1 MRQLLAS
8 NWMEAQAITHGGVF
22 HADDVFSAVLLHKL
36 HPDWCF
42 FRVEDVSD
50 TLMADKLLFDVGGG
64 VYDHHQQGFSESRPS
79 GVKYAA
85 FGLLWRSFG
94 MELLKKCDVAD
105 METAF
110 DLFDSGLVSSVDAH
124 DNGQW
129 ERNSIPSVTVSH
141 LIAGMNPLWNEEPDY
156 NGAFLRAFTLA
167 ETIFDRELG
176 RCAALAAAKNV
187 IVIAA
192 GKAEHGVLELPF
204 YIPWQKDWLI
214 GANCHEPIR
223 RVIYPSL
230 RGGFCISC
238 VDRSE
243 ENLFPKAWA
252 GLRSSELALATGIES
267 ALFCHPG
274 RFLCAAEYIEDA
286 RKVAYHK

>member
-8 NWMEAQAITHGGVF
+8 NLTEAQAITHSGVF

-36 HPDWCF
+36 HPDWRF
-42 FRVEDVSD
+42 FRATDGSD
-50 TLMADKLLFDVGGG
+50 PLMADKLLFDMGGG
-64 VYDHHQQGFSESRPS
+64 IYDHHQQGFSECRPS

-94 MELLKKCDVAD
+94 RELLKKRGAD
-105 METAF
+105 DIETAF
-110 DLFDSGLVSSVDAH
+110 ALFDNGLVSSIDAH

-129 ERNSIPSVTVSH
+129 EQGSIPTLTVSH
-141 LIAGMNPLWNEEPDY
+141 LIAEINPLWNEEPDFD
-156 NGAFLRAFTLA
+156 GAFLRAFSLA
-167 ETIFDRELG
+167 EAIFERETE
-176 RCAALAAAKNV
+176 RCIALATAKAAILTAV
-187 IVIAA
+187 RQT
-192 GKAEHGVLELPF
+192 ERGVLVLPK
-204 YIPWQKDWLI
+204 YIPWQKEWLS

-238 VDRSE
+238 VDRRD

-252 GLRSSELALATGIES
+252 GLRDKVLASATNASSAM
-267 ALFCHPG
+267 FCHPG
-274 RFLCAAEYIEDA
+274 RFLLVAGSLEDA
-286 RKVAYHK
+286 KKIAHI